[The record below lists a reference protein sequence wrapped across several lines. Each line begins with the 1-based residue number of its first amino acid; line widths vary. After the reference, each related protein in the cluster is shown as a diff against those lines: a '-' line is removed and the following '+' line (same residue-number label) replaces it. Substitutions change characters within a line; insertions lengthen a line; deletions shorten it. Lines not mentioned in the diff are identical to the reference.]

1 MEGFSQ
7 NNQKIEKVDSNEN
20 KIEKSQ
26 VKEGVDFVFE
36 QYPEL
41 SEIGIKEQYSEYLDT
56 IFPESK
62 IKDIVYHQT
71 TSKEFDVTDWKLSRL
86 GGAYFNFYNSQ
97 KTNPRLIQGL
107 VELFGKER
115 TIQAVVDVRNPFII
129 NRENY
134 KEIEKKIG
142 LSTQDIS
149 KLRSNFDLSENDS
162 VLGFANPTQDKGE
175 LDNLENH
182 SIPKDKKSSI
192 ELALF
197 DPSNQVHILGS
208 RQDIDGFRNFAQ
220 IEKQDPDPQASF

>member
-1 MEGFSQ
+1 MEGLPK
-7 NNQKIEKVDSNEN
+7 NTLNKVELVEN

-26 VKEGVDFVFE
+26 TKDGVDFVFK
-36 QYPEL
+36 QHQEL
-41 SEIGIKEQYSEYLDT
+41 AEIGTKEQYSEYLEN
-56 IFPESK
+56 IFSESK

-97 KTNPRLIQGL
+97 KTNPRLIQGMI
-107 VELFGKER
+107 ELFGKER
-115 TIQAVVDVRNPFII
+115 TIKAVVDVRNPFII
-129 NRENY
+129 NKQNY

-162 VLGFANPTQDKGE
+162 LLGFANPTHDKGE
-175 LDNLENH
+175 IDDIENH

-197 DPSNQVHILGS
+197 NPSNQVHILGS
-208 RQDIDGFRNFAQ
+208 KQDIEGFRNFTQA
-220 IEKQDPDPQASF
+220 EKQDPDPHASV